1 MYNLRRATLKK
12 RGGARIKERLV
23 GTADKVNDVHEQFL
37 NALADY
43 TSKLRANPA
52 VLAGDKDKEFDE
64 ILQGTLGALKKTIE
78 DKKGSSILPSSTKR
92 HANTAKLLDEV
103 IAHEKLVYTAQDRL
117 KDGAGTRVSKQV
129 TPVLK
134 MLGGDV
140 TEAFNSFGYG
150 VGIDP
155 AISLIA
161 EKEAKKVEKLLPS
174 VQDDVKAFQEAKTT
188 TEVGQIVQRTTK
200 QSQGLATGATRLA
213 ALSAILAGG
222 SGMRPSILKVQR
234 DALVG
239 TPNLQQMTMYGIEES
254 KEWDSLV
261 KQVTESVGDL
271 CLSGTSCFLA
281 KKGMLLGQ
289 NTNIP
294 SESFTVNTQSIKTA
308 AARKSANI
316 AKQAKIQARA
326 QAQQDQAKQDQAKQD
341 QAKQQKQDQAQA
353 PGNRAKLRQALVA
366 AKTAKAMK
374 PASALAGVAAAP
386 VAAVASTAG
395 DLAKG
400 ATSIT
405 STAEGA
411 ATGKV
416 DPVTAASKVATTGA
430 KMAVEA
436 QPEVVE
442 AKATKAT
449 TDAVASAVKE
459 KAGEEGIEMAEK
471 PSKPASPAPTPVPQP
486 VADNAPPGDV
496 ELTSPSKAD
505 SCPKGMSWLA
515 ASKHAL
521 YTQNEANEEVVALC
535 PYVAG
540 ESSSAFSVNKMYG
553 NGYCGWYAILSVLQT
568 MRNSGQYESYFKTIG
583 EKTPGLLEAIG
594 DSDCATKEDGSTM
607 CSITSVKAFMTLI
620 REVKGSG
627 SGTSMYMK
635 DDDVQHIAERLNL
648 TIAVTGNRA
657 DMNGKWWYFSPVP
670 TFTKV
675 QGIVSIKPAEEGAIP
690 PSPIALLYSSKP
702 DQPNKDH
709 WDVLYVKEGSAAYLL
724 QPRAD
729 FEDEDESKLG
739 QILEAKPE
747 APMKP
752 PAAEDVAEDKP
763 VGGEEAGKMTP
774 PTAADVETGDK
785 SVGGEETGKMT
796 PPTATDVS
804 TEQIPKEDN
813 PAEAEAPVEE
823 AQPPKVETEAQ
834 TEETPAAD
842 KGESTD
848 ADKPADKAEAP
859 EADKASGEGQAAIQ
873 VKSKDGAVK
882 TSTIT
887 KNTDQGMEVTIKVM
901 IPPGAQHIVTGDA
914 GDSTTATLKGMAT
927 AINQGGGTRKHNRH
941 SNKKTRRLH

>member
-1 MYNLRRATLKK
+1 M
-12 RGGARIKERLV
+12 
-23 GTADKVNDVHEQFL
+23 
-37 NALADY
+37 
-43 TSKLRANPA
+43 
-52 VLAGDKDKEFDE
+52 
-64 ILQGTLGALKKTIE
+64 
-78 DKKGSSILPSSTKR
+78 
-92 HANTAKLLDEV
+92 
-103 IAHEKLVYTAQDRL
+103 
-117 KDGAGTRVSKQV
+117 
-129 TPVLK
+129 
-134 MLGGDV
+134 
-140 TEAFNSFGYG
+140 
-150 VGIDP
+150 
-155 AISLIA
+155 
-161 EKEAKKVEKLLPS
+161 EKLLPS

-239 TPNLQQMTMYGIEES
+239 TPDLQQMTMYGIEES

-261 KQVTESVGDL
+261 KQVAESVGDL
-271 CLSGTSCFLA
+271 CLSGTSCILA

-294 SESFTVNTQSIKTA
+294 SENFTVNTQSIKTA
-308 AARKSANI
+308 AARKTANI
-316 AKQAKIQARA
+316 AKQAKIQE
-326 QAQQDQAKQDQAKQD
+326 QKPEQAKPEQAKPE
-341 QAKQQKQDQAQA
+341 QAKPEQKPEQQQEEAQPQKDA
-353 PGNRAKLRQALVA
+353 PKADSGARAKLRQALVA

-395 DLAKG
+395 DLAQG

-405 STAEGA
+405 STAKEA

-430 KMAVEA
+430 KIAVEA

-449 TDAVASAVKE
+449 ADAVAGAVKE
-459 KAGEEGIEMAEK
+459 KTGPEGTEMAEK
-471 PSKPASPAPTPVPQP
+471 PSKPASPTPTPVPQP

-496 ELTSPSKAD
+496 EMVSPRKAD
-505 SCPKGMSWLA
+505 TCPKGMSWFA

-535 PYVAG
+535 PYMPN
-540 ESSSAFSVNKMYG
+540 ESSSAFTVNKMYG
-553 NGYCGWYAILSVLQT
+553 NGYCGWYAILSALQT

-583 EKTPGLLEAIG
+583 EKTPGLLEAIS
-594 DSDCATKEDGSTM
+594 DSDCVAKEDGSTM

-709 WDVLYVKEGSAAYLL
+709 WDVLYIKEGSAAYLL

-739 QILEAKPE
+739 QILDAKPE

-774 PTAADVETGDK
+774 PTAADVETGDN

-796 PPTATDVS
+796 PPTAADVS
-804 TEQIPKEDN
+804 AEQKPGEDE
-813 PAEAEAPVEE
+813 PPEAEAPAEATAEE
-823 AQPPKVETEAQ
+823 AKQPKVETEAQ
-834 TEETPAAD
+834 AEETQAAD
-842 KGESTD
+842 KGESTG
-848 ADKPADKAEAP
+848 ADKPADKAESPDAGK
-859 EADKASGEGQAAIQ
+859 ESREGQAAIQ

-901 IPPGAQHIVTGDA
+901 IPPGAQHVVTGDA
-914 GDSTTATLKGMAT
+914 GDSTSATLKGMAT

-941 SNKKTRRLH
+941 SNRKTRRLH